1 MGVDAKTISS
11 VDQLRQELARPV
23 VGISVVVC
31 KVPDR
36 EVNADLIKNLYE
48 KMASL

>member
-1 MGVDAKTISS
+1 MGVEAKTISS
-11 VDQLRQELARPV
+11 VDQLRQELAKPA

-31 KVPDR
+31 KVPSR
-36 EVNADLIKNLYE
+36 EENADLIKNLYG